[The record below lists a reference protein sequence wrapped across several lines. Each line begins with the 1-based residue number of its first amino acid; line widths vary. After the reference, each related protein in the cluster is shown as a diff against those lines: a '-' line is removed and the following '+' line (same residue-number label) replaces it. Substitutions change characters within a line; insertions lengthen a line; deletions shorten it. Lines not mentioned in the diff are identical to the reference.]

1 MPLVFSCHQSVR
13 PVILVGLR
21 KASDWLS
28 FSWESCGSRFCGAV
42 VCRGIHLYY
51 WAHMIFPKHPTHCF
65 LARSRKLKNVWTWTR
80 RKFFFFI
87 HFFPFLSFFLASL
100 LMLLS
105 GINSAPHGFLSSAG
119 MVGFLFMLRALV
131 SANFNTIY
139 IYTAEVGS
147 PWGMLSCLESSNTI
161 CVYPGML
168 PASLGPS

>member
-1 MPLVFSCHQSVR
+1 MNQKE
-13 PVILVGLR
+13 VI
-21 KASDWLS
+21 
-28 FSWESCGSRFCGAV
+28 
-42 VCRGIHLYY
+42 
-51 WAHMIFPKHPTHCF
+51 
-65 LARSRKLKNVWTWTR
+65 
-80 RKFFFFI
+80 FFI

-147 PWGMLSCLESSNTI
+147 P
-161 CVYPGML
+161 
-168 PASLGPS
+168 